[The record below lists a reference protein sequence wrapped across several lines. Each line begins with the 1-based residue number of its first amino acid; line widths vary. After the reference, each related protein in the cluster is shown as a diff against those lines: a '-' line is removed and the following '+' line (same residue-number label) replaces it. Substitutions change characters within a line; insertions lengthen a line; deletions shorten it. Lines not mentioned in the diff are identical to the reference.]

1 MSSAISFSA
10 KGLLKIPKWGNA
22 QNNGLSGRD
31 DKEAEGE
38 GDEALLYFS
47 KNLPKMINDPSDY
60 CNSKQPTSFR
70 PLDDSWT
77 RRRVGLQVDRVLEDP
92 SHSHPHAIVST

>member
-1 MSSAISFSA
+1 MSSAATRKS
-10 KGLLKIPKWGNA
+10 
-22 QNNGLSGRD
+22 GLSGRD

-47 KNLPKMINDPSDY
+47 KNSPKMINDPSDY
-60 CNSKQPTSFR
+60 CSSKQPTPFR

-77 RRRVGLQVDRVLEDP
+77 RGP
-92 SHSHPHAIVST
+92 SRLIVCWKIRAIHTRMQ

>member
-1 MSSAISFSA
+1 MSSAISLSA
-10 KGLLKIPKWGNA
+10 KGPLKIPKWGNA
-22 QNNGLSGRD
+22 QKSGLSGSD

-47 KNLPKMINDPSDY
+47 KNLLKMINDPSDY
-60 CNSKQPTSFR
+60 CSSKQPTPFR

-77 RRRVGLQVDRVLEDP
+77 RGP
-92 SHSHPHAIVST
+92 SS